1 MLEIYEQIKSI
12 DNERERLKF
21 AVILSEK
28 GIVLDPLLCVL
39 NDINWTV
46 YYKLFKEVNSKKT
59 RLINELED
67 NFQYIN
73 ID

>member
-39 NDINWTV
+39 NDINWTF

>member
-39 NDINWTV
+39 NDINWTF
-46 YYKLFKEVNSKKT
+46 YYKLFKEVNRKKA